1 MPRTVSYFLIVI
13 GGIIAIYA
21 QAQEQQ
27 NQYILIGGIVVLMLG
42 IYSVSRN
49 IPSKNDRDDSDD
61 NDDQNHS

>member
-1 MPRTVSYFLIVI
+1 MPRIISYFLIVI

-49 IPSKNDRDDSDD
+49 IPSKNDRDNNDD
-61 NDDQNHS
+61 NQNQL